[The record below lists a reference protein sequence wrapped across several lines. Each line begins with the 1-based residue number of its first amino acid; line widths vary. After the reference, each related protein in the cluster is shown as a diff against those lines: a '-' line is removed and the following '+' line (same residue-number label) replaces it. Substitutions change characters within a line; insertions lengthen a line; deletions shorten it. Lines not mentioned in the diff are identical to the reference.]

1 MIVAVRAEALK
12 LTGTRAPLAAAVA
25 AVALSVGMA
34 ALLAY
39 TAYIGEPMSPGKA
52 ASGAALLGVPIL
64 MVPAALSITDEY
76 RSGMIRTSFLAVPNR
91 ALVLA
96 AKAVVA
102 AAYSAVVAAV
112 AGYASVL
119 AARAVARPKVAAG
132 LDPTGADT
140 VRTVAAIAVVAA
152 LAAALGVG
160 AGALIRAGSG
170 AVAVVLLWPLV
181 AETALGILPGVGAR
195 VGPYLP
201 FAGAWEFAGITTL
214 YSFRSAFGSL
224 GGLGYFAVVAAALL
238 AAGMLTVTRRDA

>member
-1 MIVAVRAEALK
+1 MIAAVRAEALK

-112 AGYASVL
+112 AL
-119 AARAVARPKVAAG
+119 TRQRRA
-132 LDPTGADT
+132 
-140 VRTVAAIAVVAA
+140 
-152 LAAALGVG
+152 
-160 AGALIRAGSG
+160 
-170 AVAVVLLWPLV
+170 
-181 AETALGILPGVGAR
+181 E
-195 VGPYLP
+195 
-201 FAGAWEFAGITTL
+201 
-214 YSFRSAFGSL
+214 
-224 GGLGYFAVVAAALL
+224 
-238 AAGMLTVTRRDA
+238 RR